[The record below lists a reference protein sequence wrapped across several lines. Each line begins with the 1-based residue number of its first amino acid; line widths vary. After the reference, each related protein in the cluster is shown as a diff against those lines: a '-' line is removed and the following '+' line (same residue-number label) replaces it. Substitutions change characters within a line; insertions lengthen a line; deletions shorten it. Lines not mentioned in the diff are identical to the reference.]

1 MAFGAKI
8 HKKNVPDLE
17 GMFCGPKGRAEEWDP
32 ERQPV
37 AVQKEVLLGG
47 RLPPPP
53 SLLPLQGLAPAGV
66 GWARLGQ
73 AKRGLVSH
81 PEHKIFKIKL
91 ETSCLRY
98 GAMLG

>member
-1 MAFGAKI
+1 MA
-8 HKKNVPDLE
+8 
-17 GMFCGPKGRAEEWDP
+17 PKGE
-32 ERQPV
+32 
-37 AVQKEVLLGG
+37 QKSGTQRGSQWLFRRKCFWVGDF
-47 RLPPPP
+47 PPPP